1 MTNNM
6 GLLDKEIP
14 HFLLQRIFPTQG
26 LNPSLLHYRWSL
38 ALQVDSLPTEP
49 PGKSTEEKA
58 HT

>member
-26 LNPSLLHYRWSL
+26 LNPSLLNYRWSL
-38 ALQVDSLPTEP
+38 AFAGGFFTN
-49 PGKSTEEKA
+49 
-58 HT
+58 